1 MKALALGLAV
11 LSSSAFANN
20 LCTKYDN
27 RSEYINA
34 LTALV
39 THMDRSLEEVC
50 SSPRILDIEIQPSQI
65 INREGQAVP
74 QFAVYF
80 HYNEESCKY
89 LLNRETLTL
98 TSSRCFP
105 TW

>member
-1 MKALALGLAV
+1 MKLFFLLAF
-11 LSSSAFANN
+11 LSTSAFAD

-27 RSEYINA
+27 RPEYLGSLRA
-34 LTALV
+34 LLAIQNRG
-39 THMDRSLEEVC
+39 MGEVC
-50 SSPRILDIEIQPSQI
+50 NSSRILDIEIQPSQI
-65 INREGQAVP
+65 INQQGDVIP
-74 QFAVYF
+74 HFAIFF

-89 LLNRETLTL
+89 MMNRADLTL